1 MLSETAGA
9 TKKPIQDLIALHFA
23 NNECVQGFGKDITNM
38 KTLKTLLHLDLLRN
52 MVNIFCMETIVFW
65 HAIQRIIPN
74 HETNIGRF
82 FENATDCII
91 FFLKGL
97 S

>member
-1 MLSETAGA
+1 MLPETAGA

-23 NNECVQGFGKDITNM
+23 NNECVQGFGKNITNM
-38 KTLKTLLHLDLLRN
+38 KALKSLLHLDLLRN
-52 MVNIFCMETIVFW
+52 MVNIFCMETIGFW
-65 HAIQRIIPN
+65 HSIQVAFLN